1 MSKSKRETH
10 SGRDGRES
18 SGWDDNESPEVDNV
32 NINFYGSRRRRVGG
46 LGPTTSRQ
54 SATGSV
60 FSPPADLP
68 VPVEKKDLPR
78 HAKGPRPPLADAT
91 NKQPQQRSSA
101 ASAKAKAK
109 EEEEEE
115 EETPLAD
122 ATSKPQ
128 RRSSVAAKAKAK
140 TKTKIKV
147 KVKAKA
153 KEDKEEEDEDDEEI
167 EEESTRP
174 APLVPKGM
182 TFVPIHTFVK
192 AKAPK

>member
-1 MSKSKRETH
+1 MSKSKRETN
-10 SGRDGRES
+10 SGDGRQS
-18 SGWDDNESPEVDNV
+18 SGWDDESPEVDNV

-46 LGPTTSRQ
+46 LGPTASRQ
-54 SATGSV
+54 SATAGTGSV
-60 FSPPADLP
+60 FSP

-109 EEEEEE
+109 EEEEEG

-140 TKTKIKV
+140 TKTKA

-153 KEDKEEEDEDDEEI
+153 KEDKDEEDDDDEEI

>member
-1 MSKSKRETH
+1 MSKSKRETN

-18 SGWDDNESPEVDNV
+18 SGWDDNEGPEVDNV
-32 NINFYGSRRRRVGG
+32 NFNFYGSRRRRVGG
-46 LGPTTSRQ
+46 LGPTASRQ
-54 SATGSV
+54 SATAGTGSV
-60 FSPPADLP
+60 FSPG
-68 VPVEKKDLPR
+68 PVEKKDLPR

-101 ASAKAKAK
+101 ASGKAKAK
-109 EEEEEE
+109 EEEEE

-140 TKTKIKV
+140 TKTKV

-153 KEDKEEEDEDDEEI
+153 KEDKEEEDDDDEEI